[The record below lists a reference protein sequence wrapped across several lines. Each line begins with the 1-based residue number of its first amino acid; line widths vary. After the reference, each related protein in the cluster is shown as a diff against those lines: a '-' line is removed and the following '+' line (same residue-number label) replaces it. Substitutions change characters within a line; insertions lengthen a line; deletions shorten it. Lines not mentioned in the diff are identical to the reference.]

1 MDRIHDIL
9 NSVTETVTNAAQQ
22 TYKGQKRSELK
33 DSDFLFPETRS
44 FPIVTPADVP
54 DAISNFGRM
63 KGQMSYDTFLRKL
76 YNMCKRKGPA
86 FVAALPDASKEQ
98 LGINKSK
105 SDSYNDI
112 NQFELGPSTMKNLD
126 DLYGDDEE
134 NDPLNNTNAML
145 NHVTGIY
152 NCMGNMME
160 KLKDQSV
167 HKRLTDA
174 GWHDKISAMYHSSC
188 QMQDFV
194 MNAPLADDDKTMVAS
209 DEFEQDQKE
218 SDLPIDTKS
227 GSKPGLWDNI
237 RKKKERMG
245 KKYKPAKPGD
255 KDRPDPEQWKKL
267 TK

>member
-9 NSVTETVTNAAQQ
+9 NSITETVTNAAQQ
-22 TYKGQKRSELK
+22 SK
-33 DSDFLFPETRS
+33 
-44 FPIVTPADVP
+44 AD
-54 DAISNFGRM
+54 D
-63 KGQMSYDTFLRKL
+63 
-76 YNMCKRKGPA
+76 
-86 FVAALPDASKEQ
+86 
-98 LGINKSK
+98 
-105 SDSYNDI
+105 YNDI
-112 NQFELGPSTMKNLD
+112 NEFELGPSTMKNLD

-134 NDPLNNTNAML
+134 SDPLNNTNAML

-160 KLKDQSV
+160 KLKDQSI
-167 HKRLTDA
+167 HQRLTEG
-174 GWHDKISAMYHSSC
+174 GWHDKISGMYHTSC
-188 QMQDFV
+188 EMQDFL

-209 DEFEQDQKE
+209 EEADEDQDQSE
-218 SDLPIDTKS
+218 S

-255 KDRPDPEQWKKL
+255 KDRPDPDQWKKL